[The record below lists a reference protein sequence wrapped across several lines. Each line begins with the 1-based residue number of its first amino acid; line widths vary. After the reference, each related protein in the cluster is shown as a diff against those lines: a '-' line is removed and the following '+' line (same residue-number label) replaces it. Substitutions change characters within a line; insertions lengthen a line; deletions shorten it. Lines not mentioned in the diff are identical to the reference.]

1 MDKMLKGICGVHSIT
16 KRRFFYAPSSRAKY
30 FENILVSFIKGIG
43 SMPYFSQYNVNLKIF
58 N

>member
-16 KRRFFYAPSSRAKY
+16 KRRFFYAPSLMAKY
-30 FENILVSFIKGIG
+30 FEHILVSFIKGLG
-43 SMPYFSQYNVNLKIF
+43 SMPYFSQYNVILKSF